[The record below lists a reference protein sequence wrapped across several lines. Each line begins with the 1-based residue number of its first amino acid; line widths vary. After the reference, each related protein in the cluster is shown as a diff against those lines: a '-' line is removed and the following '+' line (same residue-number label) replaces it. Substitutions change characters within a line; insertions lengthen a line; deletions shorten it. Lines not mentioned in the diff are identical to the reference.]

1 MINTEYILPP
11 LLGAIIGWSTNYIAI
26 KLLFRPIIPT
36 NILGIKFQGVIPKR
50 REEISIAIA
59 ETIEKELLNSDDISE
74 AIDNLNW
81 QAEIEK
87 TVHDIIEKKLTSRR
101 LKKLPV
107 VGLLSDTITDQVK
120 YLVTSE
126 ILKELESKKDSI
138 SNVLNKSVDVSGM
151 VSKKIDKLDLA
162 EFENLLTSFISRE
175 LQYIEL
181 LGAIMGFIIGLA
193 QSIYLYNI

>member
-11 LLGAIIGWSTNYIAI
+11 LLGALIGWSTNYIAI

-81 QAEIEK
+81 QGEIEK

-162 EFENLLTSFISRE
+162 EFENLLTSFISKE
-175 LQYIEL
+175 LKYIEL
-181 LGAIMGFIIGLA
+181 LGAIMGFIIGIA